1 MTTSARRARRA
12 CATAPWI
19 LRHALRNALIPVI
32 TVFGFQ
38 VGVVF
43 GGAVITE
50 QVFAIPGMGRL
61 FVQSVVGVQDYAI
74 VQNLVMFFAIVTVT
88 VNLLVDLSYP
98 IIDPRNPVGRGVT
111 MSLGQRSD
119 GAATALMP
127 LDEQLS
133 WRVHPRVELFRR
145 VVKIFAQNRP
155 AVFGAI
161 ILFGL
166 GLVAALAPVVAPYP
180 PLQADL
186 CFECVYQPPT
196 WDHIAGT
203 DLLGRDVL
211 SRTIFGARIAWQV
224 VLVAIGVAIC
234 IGVPT
239 GLLAGYLG
247 GKLDELLI
255 MRVVDALMAMP
266 ALILILAMTAAVGP
280 NIINTMLIIGIVWS
294 AGYARLTRGV
304 VLSVKQEP
312 YIDAARS
319 MGAGPGR
326 IIVRHLLPNVVAPLV
341 VLASLSAAAIILVE
355 AGLSFIGAGV
365 QQPTPAWGGMVF
377 EGYSNLFRSA
387 WPIMAPGVA
396 VVLMVVSFNFVG
408 DGLRDALDPRLRN
421 VG

>member
-1 MTTSARRARRA
+1 
-12 CATAPWI
+12 
-19 LRHALRNALIPVI
+19 
-32 TVFGFQ
+32 
-38 VGVVF
+38 
-43 GGAVITE
+43 
-50 QVFAIPGMGRL
+50 
-61 FVQSVVGVQDYAI
+61 
-74 VQNLVMFFAIVTVT
+74 
-88 VNLLVDLSYP
+88 
-98 IIDPRNPVGRGVT
+98 

-421 VG
+421 IG